1 MKTIF
6 KLTIKKAIRDPFLIF
21 WSIFFPIVTIIAL
34 GILFNT
40 ESYTIHI
47 LTAMTCVSV
56 LAYSFMTT
64 SFNVLSQR
72 RRGVY
77 NLLKVTPL
85 PLYKYIISSSCA
97 WVMISI
103 ISSLFVFISCAL
115 FFKLEFSFVSILL
128 FLPIIIA
135 ASLVYIFISFF
146 VSSLVKNNETASIL
160 YNIILMGSMFLS
172 DGYYSLYNAPS
183 VVKFLSRL
191 NIFQYFLNAVR
202 GAYYFDFQ
210 SYFIGLAVLLS
221 CLIIA
226 LILAVNTFRYVDK
239 S

>member
-210 SYFIGLAVLLS
+210 SYFIGLAVLLA

-226 LILAVNTFRYVDK
+226 LLLPVNTFRYVDK
-239 S
+239 

>member
-128 FLPIIIA
+128 FLPIIIE

-210 SYFIGLAVLLS
+210 SYFIGLAVLLA

-239 S
+239 

>member
-115 FFKLEFSFVSILL
+115 FFKLGFSFVSIFL
-128 FLPIIIA
+128 FFPIIIA

-239 S
+239 

>member
-1 MKTIF
+1 M
-6 KLTIKKAIRDPFLIF
+6 
-21 WSIFFPIVTIIAL
+21 
-34 GILFNT
+34 
-40 ESYTIHI
+40 
-47 LTAMTCVSV
+47 
-56 LAYSFMTT
+56 
-64 SFNVLSQR
+64 
-72 RRGVY
+72 
-77 NLLKVTPL
+77 
-85 PLYKYIISSSCA
+85 
-97 WVMISI
+97 
-103 ISSLFVFISCAL
+103 FVFISCAL
-115 FFKLEFSFVSILL
+115 FFKLGFSFVSIFL

-210 SYFIGLAVLLS
+210 SYFIGLAVLLA

-239 S
+239 

>member
-202 GAYYFDFQ
+202 GAYYFDFK

-239 S
+239 

>member
-146 VSSLVKNNETASIL
+146 VSSLIKNNETASIL

-210 SYFIGLAVLLS
+210 SYFIGLAVLLA

-239 S
+239 

>member
-6 KLTIKKAIRDPFLIF
+6 KLTMKKAIRDPFLIF
-21 WSIFFPIVTIIAL
+21 WSIFFPLVIVISL
-34 GILFNT
+34 GLFFNM

-85 PLYKYIISSSCA
+85 PLYKYIISLSCA
-97 WVMISI
+97 WVIISI
-103 ISSLFVFISCAL
+103 ISSLFVFFVCVL
-115 FFKLEFSFVSILL
+115 FFKIEFDFLSVFL
-128 FLPIIIA
+128 FLPVIIIA
-135 ASLVYIFISFF
+135 SLLYIFISFF

-160 YNIILMGSMFLS
+160 YNIILMASMFLS
-172 DGYYSLYNAPS
+172 DGYYSLYNAPNI
-183 VVKFLSRL
+183 VKFLSKL
-191 NIFQYFLNAVR
+191 NIFQYFLNAFR
-202 GAYYFDFQ
+202 GAFYFDFHA
-210 SYFIGLAVLLS
+210 YFIGISVLII

-226 LILAVNTFRYVDK
+226 LLLAVNTFRYADK
-239 S
+239 

>member
-146 VSSLVKNNETASIL
+146 VSSLVKNN
-160 YNIILMGSMFLS
+160 
-172 DGYYSLYNAPS
+172 
-183 VVKFLSRL
+183 
-191 NIFQYFLNAVR
+191 
-202 GAYYFDFQ
+202 
-210 SYFIGLAVLLS
+210 
-221 CLIIA
+221 
-226 LILAVNTFRYVDK
+226 
-239 S
+239 

>member
-183 VVKFLSRL
+183 IVKFLSRL

-239 S
+239 

>member
-1 MKTIF
+1 M
-6 KLTIKKAIRDPFLIF
+6 
-21 WSIFFPIVTIIAL
+21 
-34 GILFNT
+34 
-40 ESYTIHI
+40 
-47 LTAMTCVSV
+47 
-56 LAYSFMTT
+56 
-64 SFNVLSQR
+64 
-72 RRGVY
+72 
-77 NLLKVTPL
+77 
-85 PLYKYIISSSCA
+85 
-97 WVMISI
+97 
-103 ISSLFVFISCAL
+103 FVFISCAL

-183 VVKFLSRL
+183 IVKFLSRL

-202 GAYYFDFQ
+202 GAYYFDYFDFQ
-210 SYFIGLAVLLS
+210 SYFIGLAVLLA

-239 S
+239 